1 MQQIGLSVPVI
12 IIKQE
17 EVCQCQCS
25 CRDTSKDKA
34 GSKDCPSFIS
44 KTSGSPPAPEPQ
56 GFPRTVASTS
66 AAAAAAAGRSS
77 VLPPAGQQSTL
88 LPGSPNQSLSAME
101 ASRFLSLQS
110 LEMASPLVPLEPLLQ
125 GEEGLALGSSFP

>member
-17 EVCQCQCS
+17 EVCQCQCV

-34 GSKDCPSFIS
+34 GSKGCASLLS
-44 KTSGSPPAPEPQ
+44 KTPGNPPAPGPQ
-56 GFPRTVASTS
+56 DFPRTVASTS
-66 AAAAAAAGRSS
+66 TATASCSS

-88 LPGSPNQSLSAME
+88 LGHPPGPQNQSLSAME
-101 ASRFLSLQS
+101 ASRFLSLQN
-110 LEMASPLVPLEPLLQ
+110 LETASPLVPLEPLLQ
-125 GEEGLALGSSFP
+125 GEEGLALGSNFP